1 MTALLMAGLALLL
14 VAVLRRRPAPEGAR
28 FLVVTSLL
36 LVPLVFVPLYPQLLL
51 VVVPFLALAAAH
63 PALPRP
69 WRWLALTVTA
79 SVVLVRWQA
88 MPAEETPSRAEQRA
102 TIQWM
107 LEQTSRETPVVE
119 VWPTDCPA
127 FVFQQD
133 PGWQWMLAAN
143 DAYAPA
149 GTPTSRLLDRV
160 LRNEV
165 MTGRIDHVAFDTT
178 DDPFLAPDVRAYL
191 KSEFEPRGCVWVR
204 KATSTRERPETP
216 PRHE

>member
-1 MTALLMAGLALLL
+1 MLRPPLPTCRLRGPSCSPAPPSSSGPAARTSRDVG
-14 VAVLRRRPAPEGAR
+14 LRRRPAPEGAR

-79 SVVLVRWQA
+79 SVVIVRWQA
-88 MPAEETPSRAEQRA
+88 MPAGETPSRAEQQA

-143 DAYAPA
+143 DAY
-149 GTPTSRLLDRV
+149 TPGLQRFRELTRLCSR
-160 LRNEV
+160 EV
-165 MTGRIDHVAFDTT
+165 THPGRSLWCRWAERG
-178 DDPFLAPDVRAYL
+178 ARRAE
-191 KSEFEPRGCVWVR
+191 SHRAV
-204 KATSTRERPETP
+204 
-216 PRHE
+216 